1 MANQKFGEKTRNEV
15 ITHILEALESSDY
28 DVLQVGSA
36 SYAIPFVEDGEDGGI
51 RIIIQLPKGARD
63 GEGYD
68 PFEEAQAY
76 QFHCEEAEIKRK
88 KKAEDKAK
96 KIAKTKKEKGE

>member
-1 MANQKFGEKTRNEV
+1 MAQKKVGETSRNSIV
-15 ITHILEALESSDY
+15 ALIIAALKGAGY

-36 SYAIPFVEDGEDGGI
+36 TYSIPIVEDGEEGAVRLKAEI
-51 RIIIQLPKGARD
+51 PKGARD

-76 QFHCEEAEIKRK
+76 TFKLEEAR
-88 KKAEDKAK
+88 KKAEKKAADKAK
-96 KIAKTKKEKGE
+96 KLAKKAEKKEE

>member
-1 MANQKFGEKTRNEV
+1 MATKFGEKTRDDV
-15 ITHILEALESSDY
+15 IFHIVESLKSFDY

-36 SYAIPFVEDGEDGGI
+36 SYAIPFVEDGEDGGL
-51 RIIIQLPKGARD
+51 RIIIQIPKGARD

-76 QFHCEEAEIKRK
+76 AFKCEEARTKAQKR
-88 KKAEDKAK
+88 AEEKAK
-96 KIAKTKKEKGE
+96 KIAKTKKEQNS

>member
-1 MANQKFGEKTRNEV
+1 MGKPKLGEKTRDDV
-15 ITHILEALESSDY
+15 IFHIVESLKAFDY

-36 SYAIPFVEDGEDGGI
+36 SYAVPFVEDGEDGGL
-51 RIIIQLPKGARD
+51 RIIIQIPKGARD

-76 QFHCEEAEIKRK
+76 TFKCEEAKLKAK
-88 KKAEDKAK
+88 KKAEEKAK
-96 KIAKTKKEKGE
+96 KLAKKEKGA

>member
-1 MANQKFGEKTRNEV
+1 MANPKIGEKTRNDV
-15 ITHILEALESSDY
+15 IFHIVESLKSFDY

-36 SYAIPFVEDGEDGGI
+36 SYAVPFVEDGEDGGI

-76 QFHCEEAEIKRK
+76 AFKCEEARVKAQKR
-88 KKAEDKAK
+88 AEEKAK
-96 KIAKTKKEKGE
+96 KLAKANKNKGE